1 MVFIGY
7 SVCHPLVDYRTLN
20 SWYNEEKGYSGVKMD
35 YSERLKAAKTA
46 AEIHDIIAEF
56 RRDKAKDP
64 GFMSLCHSIIED
76 DNLDDGSIEHSL
88 SEEWLTKWWLKNFHS
103 EIEET
108 IKDNDDFYIRA
119 RKISDLLNT
128 YAQTFD
134 FLLALLGADEKLR
147 DAVIDLP

>member
-1 MVFIGY
+1 
-7 SVCHPLVDYRTLN
+7 
-20 SWYNEEKGYSGVKMD
+20 MD